1 MTRVTQNN
9 VTLTYNS
16 NEVRLESE
24 TRVLRYTLMP
34 SDTWTIEIEDKTRT
48 QKQTGNYWNL
58 GTLTKVSKSDML
70 KHLDKK
76 QHQLGFFNNK

>member
-16 NEVRLESE
+16 NEVILESE
-24 TRVLRYTLMP
+24 TRILRYTLMP
-34 SDTWTIEIEDKTRT
+34 SNTWTIEFEDKTRT
-48 QKQTGNYWNL
+48 QIQTGNYWNL
-58 GTLTKVSKSDML
+58 RTLTKVSQSDML